1 MNEEQFEETVTEVIL
16 EGVEKAEIHPDDANP
31 LLKITDLEV
40 TFTTSTGV
48 VPAVRGA
55 NLTIYPGQ
63 TVAIVGESGSG
74 KSTTAAAVIGLLPGT
89 GKVTGGSIE
98 FDGKELTTMSS
109 KEWIEVRGSGIG
121 LVPQDPMSNLN
132 PVLRVGTQV
141 KEALLAN
148 NIVPRS
154 EAGERVTELLE
165 QAGLPDGERRAKQ
178 YPHEFSGGMRQRVL
192 IAIGLASRPKL
203 LIADE
208 PTSALDV
215 TVQRR
220 ILDHLETL
228 TKEMGTAVLFITHDL
243 GLAAERAEQLVVM
256 HRGRIVESG
265 PALEILQHPQHPYT
279 KRLVSAAPSLA
290 SARIESAHARGITHT
305 EEELT
310 GSAKN
315 ASSEEMIRVEHLTK
329 EFHIRGAK
337 GEAAK
342 LLAVDD
348 VSFTLRRGKTL
359 AVVGESGS
367 GKSTAAN
374 MILHLLEPTSGKI
387 FFDGEDTS
395 EYSEAQLFALR
406 RRLQAVFQNPYGSL
420 DPMYSIYR
428 IIEEPLRIHSYGTKA
443 YAQQEVERAKAT
455 GRDPEPWAVAA
466 LEGHGEA
473 EKKLRAERVAELLDL
488 VALPRSAM
496 RRYPNELSG
505 GQRQR
510 VAVAR
515 ALALNPEVIVLDEAV
530 SALDVLVQNQIL
542 HLLNDLQAQL
552 GLSYLFI
559 THDLAVVR
567 QIADDVVVM
576 EKGRLVEANTT
587 DALFDNPVQD
597 YTRELIEAVPGRKIQ
612 LNL

>member
-16 EGVEKAEIHPDDANP
+16 EGVEKAEVHPDDANP

-98 FDGKELTTMSS
+98 FDGKELTKMSS
-109 KEWIEVRGSGIG
+109 KEWIELRGSGIG

-542 HLLNDLQAQL
+542 YLLNDLQAQL

>member
-16 EGVEKAEIHPDDANP
+16 EGAEKVEVHPDDANP

-98 FDGKELTTMSS
+98 FDGKELTKMSS
-109 KEWIEVRGSGIG
+109 KEWIELRGSGIG

-265 PALEILQHPQHPYT
+265 PSLEILQHPQHPYT

-337 GEAAK
+337 GEASK

-473 EKKLRAERVAELLDL
+473 EKKLREERVAELLDL